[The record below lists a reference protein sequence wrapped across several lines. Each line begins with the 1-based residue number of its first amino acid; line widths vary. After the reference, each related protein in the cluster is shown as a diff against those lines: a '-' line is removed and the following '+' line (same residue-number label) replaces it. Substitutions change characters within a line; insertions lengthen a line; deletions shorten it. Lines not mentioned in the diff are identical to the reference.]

1 VRGSAAMMMD
11 WVLFIPELFYALMG
25 LFFFAWSLKRKVQ
38 VQRLYG
44 AAVVLAGIGVLITVL
59 CARFNGTLFFDAY
72 RVDLYSQLFKVLLSV
87 GTFWVIFSC
96 SELKSIDERQH
107 GEFFFLIS
115 ICTLA
120 MMMLVSSV
128 ELLTIYVS
136 IELSSYCLFLLVPMR
151 RNADQYVETGI
162 KYFMVGVTAS
172 AFMLYGISL
181 IFGMT
186 GTTYVSEVA
195 KILPSVFN
203 QPAAIV
209 GLVLALSGFFFK
221 QALFPF
227 HAWAPDVYQGASNQ
241 VTTYI
246 ATASKMAA
254 AAMVI
259 RFVGFSGEGND
270 LFIQLLVALSI
281 LSMTFGN
288 LVAIIQKDIK
298 RLLAYSSIAHA
309 GYMMVGILTMS
320 DRGFSSA
327 IYYALAYL
335 VMNFACFMVIM
346 KIAGDGRNL
355 QIKELAGLH
364 KRSPLLALTLMLGL
378 FGLAGIPPTVGFT
391 GKFLVFAAA
400 LEKGYLVLVIIG
412 MINATISLYYYLI
425 VIKAAYMLEPVQPAP
440 PVIVEPS
447 TRFMSYALLILMVYL
462 GVFPDQFVAL
472 TEAAARS
479 LM

>member
-1 VRGSAAMMMD
+1 MMK
-11 WVLFIPELFYALMG
+11 WVLVIPELYYVLTGAICFAL
-25 LFFFAWSLKRKVQ
+25 SVQRKVDSK
-38 VQRLYG
+38 RLYSI
-44 AAVVLAGIGVLITVL
+44 AVVLSGVGVLVAVL
-59 CARFNGTLFFDAY
+59 CARMEGMVFFDAY
-72 RVDLYSQLFKVLLSV
+72 RVDLFSQVFKVLLAI
-87 GTFWVIFSC
+87 GTFWVVLTC
-96 SELKSIDERQH
+96 SELESIDPRQH
-107 GEFFFLIS
+107 AEFFMFMF
-115 ICTLA
+115 ICTLG

-136 IELSSYCLFLLVPMR
+136 VELSSYCLYLLVAMR
-151 RNADQYVETGI
+151 HKADMFAETAI
-162 KYFMVGVTAS
+162 KYFMIGAAAS
-172 AFMLYGISL
+172 GFMVFGISYL
-181 IFGMT
+181 FGMAQ
-186 GTTYVSEVA
+186 TTYVVDLI
-195 KILPSVFN
+195 KVLPGMLD

-227 HAWAPDVYQGASNQ
+227 HIWAPDVYQGASNQ

-254 AAMVI
+254 AALVI
-259 RFVGFSGEGND
+259 RFVGFSGGESA
-270 LFIQLLVALSI
+270 LFIKLLVVLSV

-288 LVAIIQKDIK
+288 LVALIQKDIK

-309 GYMMVGILTMS
+309 GYMMIGILSMS
-320 DRGFSSA
+320 QRGYASA
-327 IYYALAYL
+327 IYYAIAYL
-335 VMNFACFMVIM
+335 IMNFACFMVIM
-346 KIAGDGRNL
+346 KIADDGHNL

-364 KRSPLLALTLMLGL
+364 KRSPLMAMTLMLGL

-400 LEKGYLVLVIIG
+400 LEKGYLALVIIG

-425 VIKAAYMLEPVQPAP
+425 VIKAAYMLEPVRPYP
-440 PVIVEPS
+440 PMRVDRWTQSLAIFLVL
-447 TRFMSYALLILMVYL
+447 AMVYV

-479 LM
+479 LLV

>member
-1 VRGSAAMMMD
+1 MMK
-11 WVLFIPELFYALMG
+11 WVLFIPELYYVVM
-25 LFFFAWSLKRKVQ
+25 
-38 VQRLYG
+38 
-44 AAVVLAGIGVLITVL
+44 AAVFFGWSIHRKGEPRRLFGWALVLSAVGVVVTLGSVQL
-59 CARFNGTLFFDAY
+59 EGMLFFDAY
-72 RVDLYSQLFKVLLSV
+72 RVDFFSQVFKFLLAL
-87 GTFWVIFSC
+87 GTFWVIFTC
-96 SELKSIDERQH
+96 SELNGIEERQH
-107 GEFFFLIS
+107 AEFYFFLS
-115 ICTLA
+115 VCTLA

-136 IELSSYCLFLLVPMR
+136 IELSSYSLYLLVPMR
-151 RNADQYVETGI
+151 RQVDEYVETGI

-172 AFMLYGISL
+172 AFMLFGISL
-181 IFGMT
+181 LFGVT
-186 GTTYVSEVA
+186 HTTYVG
-195 KILPSVFN
+195 KILQVLPGLIRE
-203 QPAAIV
+203 PAAVV

-227 HAWAPDVYQGASNQ
+227 HIWAPDVYQGAANQ

-259 RFVGFSGEGND
+259 RFVGFSGGESPG
-270 LFIQLLVALSI
+270 FVYLLIGLSVV
-281 LSMTFGN
+281 SMTFGN

-309 GYMMVGILTMS
+309 GYMLIGILSMTQ
-320 DRGFSSA
+320 RGYASA
-327 IYYALAYL
+327 IYYAVAYL
-335 VMNFACFMVIM
+335 VMTFACFMVIL
-346 KIAGDGRNL
+346 KVADDGHNL

-364 KRSPLLALTLMLGL
+364 RRSPLLAMTLMMGL

-400 LEKGYLVLVIIG
+400 LEKGYLWLVIVG

-425 VIKAAYMLEPVQPAP
+425 VIKAAYLLEPLKPYPGVRVDPWTRALS
-440 PVIVEPS
+440 IV
-447 TRFMSYALLILMVYL
+447 LVILMVYL
-462 GVFPDQFVAL
+462 GIFPDQFVAL

-479 LM
+479 LL